1 MYPKGDAEEKA
12 CAVANGVA
20 GRPDQSARLVKEQE
34 VVHWSSARRSG
45 RIWSTCGSLHL
56 AATTMQCEVE
66 AALEALLEAGEVP
79 EYESVKAR
87 VVPGEALACPEV
99 HVTMPDLGVYDALL
113 EGEGVVA

>member
-1 MYPKGDAEEKA
+1 MGPALGRHVHHDGENRVKTRKG
-12 CAVANGVA
+12 
-20 GRPDQSARLVKEQE
+20 
-34 VVHWSSARRSG
+34 
-45 RIWSTCGSLHL
+45 
-56 AATTMQCEVE
+56 